1 MCSDE
6 DDKNWYYIRS
16 TGKPAAEGRDI
27 YFCCDE
33 DDGHAKKNRWVKEY
47 NSVDYGA
54 DDSDNEKFWF
64 YFDKNGKAFVPAAD
78 ESTSAQTWILEDI
91 YAEDGQRFEA
101 DDTHTAA
108 TKKIDGKTYAFNQDG
123 EMLYGF
129 VEMDGKMYYFG
140 GAKFAYNTDTKGV
153 SYKSVA
159 SMTE

>member
-91 YAEDGQRFEA
+91 YAEDGQ
-101 DDTHTAA
+101 
-108 TKKIDGKTYAFNQDG
+108 
-123 EMLYGF
+123 MLYGF